1 VRTRR
6 RSSTRA
12 DRLCAFVCALALLLR
27 CATAHAADVGVVAR
41 DANEAF
47 VARLIQELAQLSLSA
62 ARVASLEA
70 SRDTAVLVIGDDLE
84 LVDMKTREK
93 KKLVAGKTDALKV
106 AEEVHALMLPLV
118 ARPPEPPPPA
128 PPPPPVAPP
137 PADVPPPPPPPPAP
151 PAFEASAGA
160 GAMFG
165 ASTPG
170 LVIAASLAW
179 LPLRGGSASAGVAL
193 SGAFGAIAENV
204 ARTQGN
210 ADVRPLLFGPE
221 LVARVSL
228 SPSFALDGAFGMFA
242 AYVSFAG
249 DAVAPFAAQS
259 AEAWTFSPAARARAL
274 YSFGRFGLYAEGRIG
289 VALPAIAVRFAGES
303 VHEWGRPWSSAGAG
317 LSYAF

>member
-1 VRTRR
+1 M
-6 RSSTRA
+6 
-12 DRLCAFVCALALLLR
+12 R
-27 CATAHAADVGVVAR
+27 CEAAHAADVGVVAR
-41 DANEAF
+41 DSNEAF

-62 ARVASLEA
+62 ARVATLDA
-70 SRDTAVLVIGDDLE
+70 SRDTAVLVIGDELE
-84 LVDMKTREK
+84 LVDMKTHEK
-93 KKLVAGKTDALKV
+93 KKLVAGKTDPLKV

-118 ARPPEPPPPA
+118 ARPPEPVAPPPPA
-128 PPPPPVAPP
+128 PPAPP
-137 PADVPPPPPPPPAP
+137 PADAPPLPPPPPPAP

-170 LVIAASLAW
+170 LVVAASLAW

-193 SGAFGAIAENV
+193 SGAFGAVAENV
-204 ARTQGN
+204 SRTQGN

-242 AYVSFAG
+242 AYVSFRG
-249 DAVAPFAAQS
+249 DAAPPFEAQS
-259 AEAWTFSPAARARAL
+259 ADAWTFSPAARARATL
-274 YSFGRFGLYAEGRIG
+274 SFGRIGLYAEGRIG

-317 LSYAF
+317 LSYGF